1 MKTLSID
8 DQVKHKAFG
17 IGTIQAVIGIED
29 FAKYT
34 IKFDKKVTK
43 LIMAP
48 YVKLVK
54 VVVEAKP
61 EVSQSVAKKAPAKKT
76 VAKKKPA
83 AKKAPAKKTVAPSP

>member
-17 IGTIQAVIGIED
+17 IGTIQAVSGIEN

-34 IKFDKKVTK
+34 IKFDKNLIKV
-43 LIMAP
+43 IMAP

-54 VVVEAKP
+54 VAVEAKP
-61 EVSQSVAKKAPAKKT
+61 EVSQPVAKKDPTKKTVAKNTPAAKNAPAKKT
-76 VAKKKPA
+76 A
-83 AKKAPAKKTVAPSP
+83 AKTK